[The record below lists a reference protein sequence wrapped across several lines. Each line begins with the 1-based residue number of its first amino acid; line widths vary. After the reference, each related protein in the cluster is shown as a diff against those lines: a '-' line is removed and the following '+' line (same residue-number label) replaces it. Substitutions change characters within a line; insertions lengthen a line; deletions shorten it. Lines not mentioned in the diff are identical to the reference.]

1 MAAVDLAHKETE
13 RRGQPGRRMKATQ
26 AFVECLLAEGVEVV
40 FGYPGGAVL
49 PIYDALYDAKIRHV
63 LVRHEQGAA
72 HMADGYARATG
83 KPGVCLATSGP
94 GATNLVT
101 GLATAWMDSI
111 PLVAFT
117 GNVARSAIGTDAF
130 QEADITGITLPVT
143 KHNFLVRRSEDL
155 PRVIKEAFHIASTG
169 RPGPVLVDLPKDV
182 TTEEIVFEYPQTV
195 NLPGYRPTVKGH
207 VKQILEAAKAIAVAK
222 RPVLYIGGGVISSG
236 AHKEVLALAEKA
248 NLPTT
253 YTLMGIGGF
262 PGDHPLSLGML
273 GMHGTVYANYAVNEA
288 DLLIAVGA
296 RFDDR
301 VTGDLSRFAPHAKV
315 IHIDIDPAEIGKN
328 VPADIP
334 IVGDCKAVLSV
345 LVEKVREKREQE
357 WLDTIEA
364 WKREYPLAY
373 EEKPGVIAPQRVIR
387 EIYEVTGG
395 NAICTADVGQH
406 QMWLA
411 QYYPF
416 REPRRHISSGGL
428 GTMGYGFPA
437 AIGAAFGRPD
447 LPVWSITGDGGF
459 QMTAQELATVR
470 KYNLPVKIAI
480 INNSYLGMVRQW
492 QELLYNRRYSSSDL
506 HDNPDFVKL
515 AEAYGIP
522 AMRCTKP
529 EELRPALEKA
539 AATDGP
545 VLLDIHVDEEANVF
559 PMIPAGKS
567 VAEMIGKKGRLGT

>member
-1 MAAVDLAHKETE
+1 
-13 RRGQPGRRMKATQ
+13 MKATQ
-26 AFVECLLAEGVEVV
+26 AFIESLLAEGVEVI

-83 KPGVCLATSGP
+83 KPGVVLATSGP

-130 QEADITGITLPVT
+130 QEADITGITLPIT
-143 KHNFLVRRSEDL
+143 KHNFLVRRAEDL
-155 PRVIKEAFHIASTG
+155 PRVIKEAFHIATTG

-182 TTEEIVFEYPQTV
+182 TTEEINFSYPETV
-195 NLPGYRPTVKGH
+195 DLPGYRPTIKGH
-207 VKQILEAAKAIAVAK
+207 VKQILEAARAIAAAK
-222 RPVLYIGGGVISSG
+222 RPVLYIGGGVIASG

-248 NLPTT
+248 SLPTT
-253 YTLMGIGGF
+253 FTLMGIGGF

-273 GMHGTVYANYAVNEA
+273 GMHGTVYANYAVNEC

-301 VTGDLSRFAPHAKV
+301 VTGDLRRFAPHAKV

-328 VPADIP
+328 VQADIP
-334 IVGDCKAVLSV
+334 IVGDAKAVLSV

-364 WKREYPLAY
+364 WKREYPLTY
-373 EEKPGVIAPQRVIR
+373 EEKPGVIAPQRVIQ
-387 EIYEVTGG
+387 EIYEVTRGE
-395 NAICTADVGQH
+395 AICTADVGQH

-411 QYYPF
+411 QYYIF

-428 GTMGYGFPA
+428 GSMGFGFPA
-437 AIGAAFGRPD
+437 AIGAALGRPD
-447 LPVWSITGDGGF
+447 LQVWSITGDGGF

-480 INNSYLGMVRQW
+480 INNGYLGMVRQW
-492 QELLYNRRYSSSDL
+492 QELLYQRRYSHSDL

-522 AMRCTKP
+522 GFRCTRP
-529 EELRPALEKA
+529 EELRPLLEKA
-539 AATDGP
+539 AAMDGP
-545 VLLDIHVDEEANVF
+545 VLLDIHVDQEANVF
-559 PMIPAGKS
+559 PMIPAGQS